1 MCVQHYVPGSHPVGS
16 ENWIRV
22 FCENNEDSA
31 VSRLSG
37 PGVIF
42 VLKHW
47 AF

>member
-1 MCVQHYVPGSHPVGS
+1 MCVQYYVPGSHPVGS

-22 FCENNEDSA
+22 FCENKGSA
-31 VSRLSG
+31 VSRLPG